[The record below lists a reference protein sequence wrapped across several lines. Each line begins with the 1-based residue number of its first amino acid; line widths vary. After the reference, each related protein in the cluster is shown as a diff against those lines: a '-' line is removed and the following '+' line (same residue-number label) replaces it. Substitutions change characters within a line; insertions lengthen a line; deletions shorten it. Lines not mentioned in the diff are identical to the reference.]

1 MQALR
6 ADYFGR
12 NAIGMIMGLS
22 AVIVALGQIAG
33 PLVAGTLADLTGNY
47 RLGFTVLALI
57 AGTGSVLFLMA
68 RPPEQPPA

>member
-1 MQALR
+1 
-6 ADYFGR
+6 
-12 NAIGMIMGLS
+12 
-22 AVIVALGQIAG
+22 VIVALGQIAG